1 MNIWPYT
8 NFHEL
13 NLDWVLQTV
22 KALDAKV
29 NGIKEDILEN
39 AKDYTNGQIHELKVY
54 IDAADRALDEAL
66 NQLVAVVDANQ
77 IHCEEAVAAAVTAL
91 KNAIDAA
98 SAADR
103 AYTDAQI
110 NALRSDVSQQ
120 VYVYSPITGEYV
132 DIQTAVNQLAG
143 VKKNALTATEY
154 DLLAMTATRFDGIA
168 ATAYDYDYNGKGI
181 YG

>member
-22 KALDAKV
+22 KALDTKV
-29 NGIKEDILEN
+29 NGIKEDILAN
-39 AKDYTNGQIHELKVY
+39 AKDYTDGQIHDLKVY
-54 IDAADRALDEAL
+54 IDAADKALDDAL
-66 NQLVAVVDANQ
+66 KQLAAVVDANR
-77 IHCEEAVAAAVTAL
+77 IHCEESVAAAVAAL
-91 KNAIDAA
+91 EKAIDAT

-132 DIQTAVNQLAG
+132 DIQTAINQLAG

-168 ATAYDYDYNGKGI
+168 ATAYDYDYNGKRV

>member
-29 NGIKEDILEN
+29 NGIKEDILVN
-39 AKDYTNGQIHELKVY
+39 AKDYTDGQIHDLKVY
-54 IDAADRALDEAL
+54 IDAADKALDEAL
-66 NQLVAVVDANQ
+66 KQLAAVVDANR
-77 IHCEEAVAAAVTAL
+77 IHCEEAVSAAVEAL
-91 KNAIDAA
+91 EKAIDAT

-154 DLLAMTATRFDGIA
+154 DALAMTATRFDGIA
-168 ATAYDYDYNGKGI
+168 ATAYDYDYNGKRV